1 MPTSQSDRRLL
12 AACAVAIVGGCA
24 LIAVGLLL
32 EPPRLLLR
40 LMKAAG

>member
-1 MPTSQSDRRLL
+1 MPASRSDARLL

-24 LIAVGLLL
+24 LIAVGALL

-40 LMKAAG
+40 LVKSCR